1 MISQTA
7 EYALRAIVFLAMNT
21 GSAFTTQQIA
31 ETTKVPSAYLSKVLK
46 SLVRAGLLQS
56 RRGLGGGFVL
66 AKPAEEMNILQVL
79 NAVDPIQ
86 RIRTC
91 PLGLKAYG
99 TVLCALHKRLDDATA
114 IIEKSFA
121 DTTIAELLARPTPSI
136 PLYEFPPG
144 KSVDACACG

>member
-7 EYALRAIVFLAMNT
+7 EYALRAIVFLAMNPGT
-21 GSAFTTQQIA
+21 AFTTQQISK
-31 ETTKVPSAYLSKVLK
+31 TTKVPAAYLSKVLQ
-46 SLVRAGLLQS
+46 SLVKSRLVQS
-56 RRGLGGGFVL
+56 QRGLGGGFVL
-66 AKPAEEMNILQVL
+66 TKPPEDISILEVL

-91 PLGLKAYG
+91 PLGLKAHG

-121 DTTIAELLARPTPSI
+121 ETTIAEILARPTAST
-136 PLYEFPPG
+136 PLIEFPPAKDD
-144 KSVDACACG
+144 KSCAV